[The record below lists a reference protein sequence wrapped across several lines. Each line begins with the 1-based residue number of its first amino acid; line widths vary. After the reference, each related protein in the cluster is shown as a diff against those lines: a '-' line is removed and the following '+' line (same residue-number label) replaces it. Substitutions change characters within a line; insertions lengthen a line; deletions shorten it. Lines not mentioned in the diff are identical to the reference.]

1 MDDIVVLRRSFVA
14 LEKDDEILRL
24 GQDSLGGDGDTIA
37 FTICVT
43 SITNSVAGTK
53 KASMVTDTLA
63 AASLTR
69 EMF

>member
-14 LEKDDEILRL
+14 LQKDDEILRL
-24 GQDSLGGDGDTIA
+24 GQDPLGGDGDTIA
-37 FTICVT
+37 FTIRVT
-43 SITNSVAGTK
+43 SITNSIAGAM

>member
-37 FTICVT
+37 FTIHVT
-43 SITNSVAGTK
+43 SITNSIAGTR

-63 AASLTR
+63 VAPLTG